1 MWGSALRT
9 HVGRL
14 LGAWKAH
21 GITPRVAHPAMQRA
35 WAEEAAAFDS
45 ALIDLEASRE
55 AFQHYY
61 RWLDATLSGGR
72 NDEGIDADK
81 KLRQAIRVFVEIGSH
96 LAKQREFGA
105 SMAPD
110 WGLEQR
116 EGIEASMAEWRTRTQ
131 GPQARTSFADSD
143 WMELLTEQFYLIA
156 FRAGRIIESLPG
168 MKGFGPVGVR
178 NIRNQLIEHNDG
190 ADSLVFNG
198 GFASGGSQGPVV
210 AAVRSD
216 HQPDHW
222 QDAGLFLNAQEFARA
237 LTEKINRC
245 LACPPSKAEIIG
257 RKEDQPGKRPRSAG
271 RRKTSNGGG

>member
-1 MWGSALRT
+1 
-9 HVGRL
+9 
-14 LGAWKAH
+14 
-21 GITPRVAHPAMQRA
+21 MQKA

-61 RWLDATLSGGR
+61 RWLDTTLSGRR

-81 KLRQAIRVFVEIGSH
+81 KLRQAILVFVEIGSH

-116 EGIEASMAEWRTRTQ
+116 EGIEAAMAEWRTRTQ
-131 GPQARTSFADSD
+131 GPQARTYFADSD

-168 MKGFGPVGVR
+168 MKGFGAVGVR
-178 NIRNQLIEHNDG
+178 NVRNQLIEHNDG
-190 ADSLVFNG
+190 TDSLVFNG
-198 GFASGGSQGPVV
+198 GFAFGGSQGPVV
-210 AAVRSD
+210 AAVRTD
-216 HQPDHW
+216 QQPGHW

-237 LTEKINRC
+237 LTERINSC
-245 LACPPSKAEIIG
+245 LASPPPKAEIIG
-257 RKEDQPGKRPRSAG
+257 RKEDQPGKRPRGA
-271 RRKTSNGGG
+271 RKQKSSDGDG